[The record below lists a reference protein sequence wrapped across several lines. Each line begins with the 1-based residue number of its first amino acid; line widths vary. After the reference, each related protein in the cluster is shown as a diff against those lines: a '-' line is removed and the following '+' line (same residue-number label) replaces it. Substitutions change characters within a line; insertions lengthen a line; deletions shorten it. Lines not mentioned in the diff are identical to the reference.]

1 MAETQRVCV
10 TGASGYV
17 AGVLIDLLL
26 KSESPK
32 YSVGGTVRSLANKE
46 KVAHLQKSYPGLE
59 LFEADLL
66 TDGSFDAAFVGC
78 GVVFHTASP
87 FQLQVEDP
95 QRDLVDPAVNGTR
108 NVLTAAA
115 KAGVKKVVLTSSCAA
130 VVAASE
136 ITATRVFTE
145 EDWNLESSLD
155 NAPYRFSKTMAEKE
169 AWKLSKELGF
179 ELAVINPAF
188 VMGPPVSTRTD
199 GTSIGT
205 VKWLLE
211 GGAKEGAMPMV
222 LGCVDVRDVGLAH
235 IRAAER
241 SEATGKRFILSSEK
255 AYAQLEMAAMI
266 KAALEKIGGAEK
278 LIANLP
284 TTQKGDAPLPAL
296 YNHSQAETVLG
307 IDFKP
312 LEQTLSEMVAF
323 FLDNG
328 IVSK

>member
-1 MAETQRVCV
+1 MAETKKVCV
-10 TGASGYV
+10 TGASGYI

-32 YSVGGTVRSLANKE
+32 YSVSGTVRSLSNKDKTE
-46 KVAHLQKSYPGLE
+46 HLEKSYPGIH

-66 TDGSFDAAFVGC
+66 ADGSFDSAFEGC
-78 GVVFHTASP
+78 DVVFHTASP

-95 QRDLVDPAVNGTR
+95 QRDLVDPAVKGTR

-115 KAGVKKVVLTSSCAA
+115 KAGVRKVVLTSSCAA
-130 VVAASE
+130 VVATGQV
-136 ITATRVFTE
+136 TATRVFTE
-145 EDWNLESSLD
+145 DDWNLESSLD

-188 VMGPPVSTRTD
+188 VLGPPVSTRTD

-205 VKWLLE
+205 VKWLLD

-235 IRAAER
+235 IRAAQRE
-241 SEATGKRFILSSEK
+241 EATGKRFILSSERS
-255 AYAQLEMAAMI
+255 YPQLEMAAAL
-266 KAALEKIGGAEK
+266 KKALEKIGGAEK

-296 YNHSQAETVLG
+296 YTHSRAETVLG
-307 IDFKP
+307 IEFTP
-312 LEQTLSEMVAF
+312 LEKTLEDMARF

-328 IVSK
+328 IVTK